1 MNIQSEEKVWQRE
14 MKERKEEKMGKGKR
28 KFFW

>member
-14 MKERKEEKMGKGKR
+14 GKEWKEESEDVIGIR
-28 KFFW
+28 R